1 MYDSTQPWPKGRD
14 GVRARVEFLSVGT
27 ELVVDEAARR
37 RRATLASALVA
48 VGVLL
53 LVLSSLA
60 SAPRL
65 VGLLA
70 GVVPA
75 AVGLWMLTIRPVRR
89 RAVLEPAEMI
99 FYDDCLIV
107 YTPSRNVVL
116 GAEQARVR
124 TFEYVA
130 RRNVEGLVVD
140 SARHVVEV
148 AGPTSVASVA
158 IVGDGVDDA
167 TFVASYNS
175 RKHPMRIH
183 VRGVDER
190 RVVEVLRDRLGTEI
204 LRA

>member
-14 GVRARVEFLSVGT
+14 GVRSRVEFLSVGG

-37 RRATLASALVA
+37 RRSALALALVV
-48 VGVLL
+48 VGALL
-53 LVLSSLA
+53 LTVLSLST
-60 SAPRL
+60 APL
-65 VGLLA
+65 
-70 GVVPA
+70 
-75 AVGLWMLTIRPVRR
+75 AVGLVAGGIPASAGVWMLTIRPVRR

-148 AGPTSVASVA
+148 VGPTSVASVA
-158 IVGDGVDDA
+158 IAGDGVDDA

-175 RKHPMRIH
+175 REHPMRIR
-183 VRGVDER
+183 VRAADER
-190 RVVEVLRDRLGTEI
+190 RLVSLLRDELGAEVT
-204 LRA
+204 RA